1 MASSH
6 VPSAAQ
12 YPRRGAGS
20 LGRLSASRCDG
31 QRHPCPNTGNL
42 ASMDD
47 VDQVGW
53 GLDQVTVDGLLG
65 GERSAV
71 GAAYDAGV
79 VPVAAGVESL
89 EQFSGDGAQGVAQP
103 GGGKVPPGR

>member
-1 MASSH
+1 
-6 VPSAAQ
+6 VTQ
-12 YPRRGAGS
+12 TTRW
-20 LGRLSASRCDG
+20 
-31 QRHPCPNTGNL
+31 PNTGNL